1 MNDDE
6 KREQAELV
14 KMYQEGNGKA
24 GEALYQKYQPLLR
37 KLSYDPFRKRI
48 DEDMYQTLSLAFIE
62 KLRAYD
68 SEKAVPLAVYL
79 KQHLTWA
86 KLDYQRKEV
95 PYQKRDG
102 FDLAKTEEEGKEDEI
117 NLPESDVAP
126 MREKA
131 LCCLAKSQRPLFLLM
146 AEGKQRKEIQD
157 ILHLS
162 PQNLYNQQ
170 RRIRERLAKN
180 SSFMKAV
187 VEWGIAG

>member
-1 MNDDE
+1 MNDGE
-6 KREQAELV
+6 KREQTELV
-14 KMYQEGNGKA
+14 KKYREGNEKS
-24 GEALYQKYQPLLR
+24 GEALYKKYQPLLR

-62 KLRAYD
+62 KLRTYD
-68 SEKAVPLAVYL
+68 SEKGVPLAVYV

-102 FDLAKTEEEGKEDEI
+102 FDLAKTEEEGREDEI
-117 NLPESDVAP
+117 DLPESDVAP
-126 MREKA
+126 MRDKA
-131 LCCLAKSQRPLFLLM
+131 LCCLVKSQRPLFLLM
-146 AEGKQRKEIQD
+146 AEGKKGKEIQE

-170 RRIRERLAKN
+170 RRIRQRLAKN
-180 SSFMKAV
+180 ASFMKAV
-187 VEWGIAG
+187 EEWGIAG

>member
-1 MNDDE
+1 MNDE

-14 KMYQEGNGKA
+14 KMYQEGNRKA
-24 GEALYQKYQPLLR
+24 GEVLYRKYQPLLR

-79 KQHLTWA
+79 KQHLAWA

-102 FDLAKTEEEGKEDEI
+102 FDLAKTEEEGREDEI

-131 LCCLAKSQRPLFLLM
+131 LCCLAKSQRSLFLLM
-146 AEGKQRKEIQD
+146 AEGKKRKEIQD

-170 RRIRERLAKN
+170 RRIRERLARD

-187 VEWGIAG
+187 EEWGICG